1 MPGAQL
7 VARIIVRRPDGEQE
21 VVPLGTEPVTVGRS
35 DSNTIVIKDDW
46 VSRRH
51 LEIVRGNDS
60 LYYVRDLGSANGL
73 TVNGQPTQYAPLR
86 PGDLIQ
92 LGQNLLIFSL
102 DTD

>member
-1 MPGAQL
+1 MPGTRM

-21 VVPLGTEPVTVGRS
+21 SVPLGAEPLTVGRS
-35 DSNTIVIKDDW
+35 DTNRVVIKDDW

-51 LEIVRGNDS
+51 MEIVPGNDG

-73 TVNGQPTQYAPLR
+73 MVNGQPTQYAPLR

-92 LGQNLLIFSL
+92 LGQNLLIFS
-102 DTD
+102 